1 MKNLYWLSIAFG
13 LVVSGFFFVDRR
25 FTEVGLIGA
34 LICAGLTL
42 GLGFWWFRPRPMWQG
57 ILWGALAQPVVVS
70 LNDQMVGISD
80 KLGLTHLYAAFYSP
94 LPEETIKLLGV
105 VIIIAAFGNVKHP
118 YQAAAIGMAVGLGF
132 DAMENVPFI
141 LNAAIDDLDGDL
153 WGVIITGIGRFFTGA
168 FSHALYTGVAA
179 WGVGKLYAG
188 ARHGYRQ
195 VAGFWLSAIAL
206 HTLFNAST
214 IIAGD
219 WPVTILLIA
228 LITWTLVI
236 WGLRF
241 IRKQDRKN
249 AAQRSEITLPT
260 KDPEYSS

>member
-34 LICAGLTL
+34 LICVGLTL
-42 GLGFWWFRPRPMWQG
+42 GLGLLWFRPRPMWQG
-57 ILWGALAQPVVVS
+57 ILWGALAQPVVVN

-80 KLGLTHLYAAFYSP
+80 KLGLTYLDAAFYSP

-141 LNAAIDDLDGDL
+141 LHAAIDNLDGDL
-153 WGVIITGIGRFFTGA
+153 WGCL
-168 FSHALYTGVAA
+168 LYTSPSP
-179 WGVGKLYAG
+179 
-188 ARHGYRQ
+188 RD
-195 VAGFWLSAIAL
+195 S
-206 HTLFNAST
+206 
-214 IIAGD
+214 
-219 WPVTILLIA
+219 
-228 LITWTLVI
+228 
-236 WGLRF
+236 
-241 IRKQDRKN
+241 
-249 AAQRSEITLPT
+249 
-260 KDPEYSS
+260 